1 MSANVLVICG
11 SRQGVAQVTGELDV
25 ATAPRIRQALVSTIH
40 CHERVIIDLGRLEF
54 CDCAGLSALIAA
66 QKTARAHGTTLTI
79 RNTPPQLARLLRC
92 VPHTLPLAPDGRRGV
107 PAQSPAPAAG

>member
-1 MSANVLVICG
+1 MSNVLVIRAG
-11 SRQGVAQVTGELDV
+11 RQAVAQVTGELDI
-25 ATAPRIRQALVSTIH
+25 ATAPRIRQALIDAIH
-40 CHERVIIDLGRLEF
+40 RHERVIIDLGRLEF

-66 QKTARAHGTTLTI
+66 QKAACAYGTALTI

-92 VPHTLPLAPDGRRGV
+92 VPHTLPLAPVSRRGV